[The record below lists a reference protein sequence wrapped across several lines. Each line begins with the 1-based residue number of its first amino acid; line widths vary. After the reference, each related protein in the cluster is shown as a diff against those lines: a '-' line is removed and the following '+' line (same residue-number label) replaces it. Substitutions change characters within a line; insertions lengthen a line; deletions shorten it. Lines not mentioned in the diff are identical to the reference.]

1 MRRGRPPSNKNQKK
15 PLEASPVDRVGTE
28 LSSGATLANGED
40 KATGSNSY
48 NLRKAVFKSR
58 YTDPLVSSYGWKNG
72 ENHSEL
78 LADWNNEFPG
88 IWLSKSSNW
97 SIFLQT
103 G

>member
-15 PLEASPVDRVGTE
+15 PLEASPADRVGIE

-48 NLRKAVFKSR
+48 NLRKAATLSRSR
-58 YTDPLVSSYGWKNG
+58 YTDPLMSSYGSRNG
-72 ENHSEL
+72 ENHSEYL
-78 LADWNNEFPG
+78 VDWNNEFPG

-97 SIFLQT
+97 SL
-103 G
+103 